1 MSDRILL
8 IEDDGRLA
16 EMVSDYLGQ
25 SGFRVSRAP
34 NCAAGLQIQGADT

>member
-1 MSDRILL
+1 MNPAVSDRILL

-25 SGFRVSRAP
+25 SGFRV
-34 NCAAGLQIQGADT
+34 AGFVKTVSIS